1 MSRCSRLPVIGEA
14 AYLFY
19 APWVRAVCGV
29 GWTGA
34 RRTRLVEHGQQ
45 CRRSALCKSREHA
58 PVSAGGGLWARFRG
72 PEVELLYR
80 RENGAAGRR
89 GGEGGGPKTE
99 TAAPSSGLAGFAVS
113 QRRFPLCRR
122 LAISRYG
129 RVPSIWEGGELST
142 PARRYRRGDH
152 TSAGLSRSRWCF
164 RFLGD

>member
-80 RENGAAGRR
+80 RENGAAGCRW
-89 GGEGGGPKTE
+89 GAGGGPKTKP
-99 TAAPSSGLAGFAVS
+99 AAPSSVAAGFALWG
-113 QRRFPLCRR
+113 RPCRPFPICWR
-122 LAISRYG
+122 LRHRPPSGPSWVAGVRTLWSVQSG
-129 RVPSIWEGGELST
+129 TSSDAVPGSEPKW
-142 PARRYRRGDH
+142 
-152 TSAGLSRSRWCF
+152 
-164 RFLGD
+164 